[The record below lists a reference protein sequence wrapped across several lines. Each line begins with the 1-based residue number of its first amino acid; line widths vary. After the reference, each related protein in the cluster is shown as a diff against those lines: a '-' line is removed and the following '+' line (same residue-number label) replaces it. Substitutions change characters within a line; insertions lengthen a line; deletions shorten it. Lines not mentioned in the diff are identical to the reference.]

1 MAVQVSAM
9 LQQAPPGRATCPRT
23 TSAALLYQRYAPA
36 LPPMHPRGRA
46 VARRYR
52 PALAHCFLLFL
63 CITSGMFA
71 ASTSM
76 LPSSFTMYALTA
88 AAAGM
93 LEGTPYPVIA
103 AAAIGARQRAHA
115 GLWLGCQVGL
125 HAACLPCR
133 KAGRLGSAHAQAE
146 VRTLLTCPAGVV
158 WGWCVA
164 GFAFLPYALWVLA
177 AAPLLRSVGWL
188 VLCLAGTLGPLVLV
202 DRHLYGAWTVRAA
215 RVSLPCA
222 CGRG

>member
-1 MAVQVSAM
+1 M
-9 LQQAPPGRATCPRT
+9 LDAWHHPP
-23 TSAALLYQRYAPA
+23 
-36 LPPMHPRGRA
+36 
-46 VARRYR
+46 RRHS
-52 PALAHCFLLFL
+52 L
-63 CITSGMFA
+63 
-71 ASTSM
+71 
-76 LPSSFTMYALTA
+76 
-88 AAAGM
+88 
-93 LEGTPYPVIA
+93 
-103 AAAIGARQRAHA
+103 
-115 GLWLGCQVGL
+115 
-125 HAACLPCR
+125 CLPVTR
-133 KAGRLGSAHAQAE
+133 PPLPG
-146 VRTLLTCPAGVV
+146 CPAGVV